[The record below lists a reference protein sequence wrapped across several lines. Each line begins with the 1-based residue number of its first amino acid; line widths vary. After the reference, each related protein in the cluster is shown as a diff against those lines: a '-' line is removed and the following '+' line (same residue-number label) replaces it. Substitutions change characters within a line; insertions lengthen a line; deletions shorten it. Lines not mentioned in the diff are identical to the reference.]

1 MRNPDPW
8 LPDKAGGK
16 QTLWPQQALPGHV
29 VSEGPLWEQTP
40 VFSCEGRG
48 RGLSGVSFTRALIPF
63 M

>member
-29 VSEGPLWEQTP
+29 VSEGPLTHVPQAQGTGSLQP
-40 VFSCEGRG
+40 
-48 RGLSGVSFTRALIPF
+48 
-63 M
+63 